1 MECIFKGKSANIK
14 SQPSAVESKEDLL
27 NTIKVNVAAL
37 EASLSKIADS
47 KVRGPPSQQIV
58 NTTSLIKS
66 KVESS
71 SRVEINLVPNISS
84 PSEDSETEQK
94 YLELVD
100 LLTVRMFEGSSNIEK
115 QQEQKLIAGREA
127 SKKSQSLPR
136 TLDVSMSR
144 GVTTCHEVSRGLQ
157 KSSSQNF
164 SEPPGPGL
172 SAYERLFGRPRPGII
187 E

>member
-1 MECIFKGKSANIK
+1 MECIFKGKSASIK

-58 NTTSLIKS
+58 NTPSLIKS

-71 SRVEINLVPNISS
+71 SWVEINLVPNISS

-100 LLTVRMFEGSSNIEK
+100 LLTVRMFEGSNIEK
-115 QQEQKLIAGREA
+115 QQEQKLIAGSEA

-144 GVTTCHEVSRGLQ
+144 GLTTCHEVSRGLQ

-187 E
+187 